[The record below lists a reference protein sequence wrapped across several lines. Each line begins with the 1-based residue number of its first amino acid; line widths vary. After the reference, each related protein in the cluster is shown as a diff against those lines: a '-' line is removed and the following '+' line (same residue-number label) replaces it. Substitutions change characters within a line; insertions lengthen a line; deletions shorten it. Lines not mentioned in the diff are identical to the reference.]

1 MHRVALVLAR
11 AAAAGA
17 EQRAP
22 ACTDVRADTSR
33 HHGDQ
38 GSYAPSA
45 GDCCARCESAAA
57 CEYWTFCAA
66 PFCAVDECGGKE
78 GAQGGCCHAEAGG
91 IIPPTACKGRTSGRS
106 PSYVPT
112 PPPPPPAPL
121 PPPVAP
127 PAGAP
132 NVLFI
137 AVDDLRPQLGAYG
150 HADTLTPHL
159 DEFATSSLLFANAH
173 AQIAHCSPSRNSL
186 MSGRTPDH
194 VKVWNFIDDFRSPT
208 VGGGATVTLP
218 EYFRLHGYF
227 TTGAGKVF
235 HPNKPKAND
244 QNYSWSEPYGS
255 SGGGGCRQFTGPVH
269 HPSNYAC
276 DDNHTSITDPHV
288 ADNGVANWA
297 VRKLAQL
304 AATNATASSGH
315 PFFVAAGI
323 HKPHL

>member
-1 MHRVALVLAR
+1 MAKMHRLALVLA

-22 ACTDVRADTSR
+22 ACTDFQADTSR

-38 GSYAPSA
+38 GSYASSA
-45 GDCCARCESAAA
+45 GDCCARCESVAT
-57 CEYWTFCAA
+57 CQYWTFCAA
-66 PFCAVDECGGKE
+66 PFCAVDECGGKK
-78 GAQGGCCHAEAGG
+78 GAEGGCCHAEAGG
-91 IIPPTACKGRTSGRS
+91 TIPPTVCKGRTSGRS

-112 PPPPPPAPL
+112 PPPL
-121 PPPVAP
+121 PPPPLPAPVLP

-159 DEFATSSLLFANAH
+159 DGFASSALLFANAH

-218 EYFRLHGYF
+218 EYFRFHGFF
-227 TTGAGKVF
+227 TTGAGKCRLY
-235 HPNKPKAND
+235 
-244 QNYSWSEPYGS
+244 YSHNFEK
-255 SGGGGCRQFTGPVH
+255 RPVD
-269 HPSNYAC
+269 C
-276 DDNHTSITDPHV
+276 TTFGD
-288 ADNGVANWA
+288 
-297 VRKLAQL
+297 R
-304 AATNATASSGH
+304 
-315 PFFVAAGI
+315 
-323 HKPHL
+323 